1 MKVKEREWL
10 TIGDVRDEAILTGKV
25 VSTRH
30 EKQRFYYHRYIL
42 VQEIR
47 IQTDTGI
54 QIAKKMIPFKQENNL
69 QEFLEGESVRLIG
82 SWDRNFFLF
91 ERFDRISKP

>member
-10 TIGDVRDEAILTGKV
+10 TIGDVREEAILTGEV
-25 VSTRH
+25 VSTRL
-30 EKQRFYYHRYIL
+30 ERQRFYYHRYIL

-47 IQTDTGI
+47 IQTDIRI
-54 QIAKKMIPFKQENNL
+54 QVAKKIMPLRQDINTKEL
-69 QEFLEGESVRLIG
+69 HEGESVRLFG

-91 ERFDRISKP
+91 DRFEKL